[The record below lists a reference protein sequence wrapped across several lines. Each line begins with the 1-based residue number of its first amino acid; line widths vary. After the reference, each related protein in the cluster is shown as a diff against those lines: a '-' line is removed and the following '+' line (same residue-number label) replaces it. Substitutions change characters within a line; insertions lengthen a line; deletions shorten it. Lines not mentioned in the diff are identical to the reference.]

1 MSTTNHFKPVE
12 KLEFS
17 DDFMFCKIMQDK
29 TICKGVIERLLKIKI
44 DRIEYPEIQKALAPL
59 YDKKSIRFDVYVASS
74 DRILDV
80 EMQSYTEKDLGK
92 RTRYYQSLL
101 DMDNLLKGQ
110 HYSELKECYVIF
122 LCLYDPFEKGLP
134 VYSFNRVCKESTD
147 IDLQDS
153 THHIFFNC
161 NAFEKEDDA
170 ELKAFLSY
178 VKDNNAGSN
187 FTRRIAD
194 MVQQKKF
201 EQTFINEYM
210 AIKLHD
216 YDIEQ
221 RAMAA
226 GMEKGLEKGLEKGIA
241 QGEAKGKTDAAIG
254 MLKFGL
260 PLETIEKCTGLSVE
274 YLKTLV

>member
-1 MSTTNHFKPVE
+1 MAESKKFKSAEDLV
-12 KLEFS
+12 FS
-17 DDFMFCKIMQDK
+17 DDFMFCKIMQDES
-29 TICKGVIERLLKIKI
+29 ICKGVIERLLKIKI
-44 DRIEYPEIQKALAPL
+44 DRIEYPEIQKALTPL

-80 EMQSYTEKDLGK
+80 EMQSYTEKNLGK

-110 HYSELKECYVIF
+110 HYSELKESFVIF

-134 VYSFNRVCKESTD
+134 VYSFDRVCKENTD
-147 IDLQDS
+147 IDLQDA

-161 NAFEKEDDA
+161 NAFEKEEDA

-178 VKDNNAGSN
+178 VKSNTAESN
-187 FTRRIAD
+187 FTRRIEE
-194 MVQQKKF
+194 MVQSKKF
-201 EQTFINEYM
+201 EQTFLNEYM
-210 AIKLHD
+210 AIKLHES
-216 YDIEQ
+216 DIER

-226 GMEKGLEKGLEKGIA
+226 GREQGLEEGRAEGITE
-241 QGEAKGKTDAAIG
+241 GTTNAAVG
-254 MLKFGL
+254 MLKLGV
-260 PLETIEKCTGLSVE
+260 PIETVAQGTGLSVE